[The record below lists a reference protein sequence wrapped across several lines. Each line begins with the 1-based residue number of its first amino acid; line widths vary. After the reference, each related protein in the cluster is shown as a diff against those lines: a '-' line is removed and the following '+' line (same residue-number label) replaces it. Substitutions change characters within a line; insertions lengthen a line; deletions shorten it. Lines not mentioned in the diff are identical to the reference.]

1 MRQPLPTGEPQRFAF
16 DAACDETGLSWN
28 PPATEGLAFSAAMG
42 ERTAPLAWRVDFTTR
57 SIKKFDLSS
66 LPGGAPV
73 EGKEGPSLV
82 QLGFDTQGRP
92 QALVADVYV
101 QRTPESG
108 EGGGRFLT
116 FEGQRYPVADGSSN
130 AENAPGL
137 AFAYRMEGAAWKRIE
152 TKVSSFG
159 SQDAPD
165 VSELDAAKKMLD
177 QTVSSSGALPGK
189 PSDKALAH
197 TLETT
202 LIEDPTDEEAW
213 RTLPTPGAVL
223 HYRVAR
229 DPEDDSNFASLPLRW
244 ERDGAL
250 VSPEP
255 LAAQQG
261 ERLMLQ
267 ARGAMV
273 LIVSLSEAGRTAQV
287 FDSQTQKSLVRVQG
301 VDAPTLWPQPTSPA
315 ATP

>member
-1 MRQPLPTGEPQRFAF
+1 
-16 DAACDETGLSWN
+16 
-28 PPATEGLAFSAAMG
+28 MG